1 MKNAMHKKMILRS
14 IAGVFVL
21 GSSAV
26 VTYVVVAEP
35 APVIAAAVIVVES
48 PLNAT
53 AGWGSNPLL
62 VERRTAT
69 PVAGGSF
76 VEPARS
82 SANFGAPAAAATPA
96 APQLS
101 ELPADFVPPNTAG
114 STENAPFAAIRLAG
128 LSSGQEAIANL
139 NGNLEAVANWYG
151 MSGTQLRSMLLSD
164 SSVHIDSKGRI
175 LHVDAGVSAATV
187 DGQTAA
193 AAAAAAAPVVA
204 APVIITS
211 PFPLDQTF
219 KLHSKPDSSRVL
231 YLNFVGQGSYP
242 AFDIDK
248 LPGIFNN
255 AERLVIQQV
264 QLRVAEAYS
273 AFDVDVTTER
283 PVLTQGK
290 LGATIL
296 MTPQTSSIGG
306 YAYYN
311 TFSSLNPAV
320 ATAFCYPNNLGNA
333 QKIMA
338 DCVAHEFG
346 HTLGLTHQGQL
357 PSTTYYAG
365 QGSGDTG
372 WAPIMGV
379 GYGKAVTHWSKGEY
393 TNANNKQ
400 EAYAIMLRQGLNA
413 RIDDHGDSI
422 PFADAL
428 TANSSNGLSNLT
440 GSGVIET
447 PADIDIFKF
456 FAGAGAV
463 SLNVTN
469 AALGGMLDVALQ
481 IQDVNGKVLAA
492 SSTSV
497 GTLAKTVSATLP
509 AQGTYYLSVTGAG
522 RGNPLMTGYT
532 KYGSIGQYSINGTA
546 PLASGPPTSAVIK
559 SAAVTGRALS
569 AIVFD
574 GSASTAASGRK
585 IVSLT
590 WYFGDG
596 SALASG
602 ASASHVFAKAGSYQ
616 VVLTVL
622 DSAGITIPKGMVMTI
637 Q

>member
-1 MKNAMHKKMILRS
+1 MKNALHNKLILRA

-26 VTYVVVAEP
+26 VTYAVVAEP
-35 APVIAAAVIVVES
+35 APAIAAGAIVVES
-48 PLNAT
+48 PVNAT

-62 VERRTAT
+62 VAQRTVT
-69 PVAGGSF
+69 PVARGSF
-76 VEPARS
+76 VEPTRS
-82 SANFGAPAAAATPA
+82 SANFGAPAAATAPA
-96 APQLS
+96 APQLT

-114 STENAPFAAIRLAG
+114 STENAPFAAIQLAG

-151 MSGTQLRSMLLSD
+151 MSGTQLQSMLLSD
-164 SSVHIDSKGRI
+164 SSVHIDTKGRI
-175 LHVDAGVSAATV
+175 LHVDAGVSANTV

-193 AAAAAAAPVVA
+193 AATATPVVA
-204 APVIITS
+204 APVIIAS

-248 LPGIFNN
+248 LPGTFNN

-333 QKIMA
+333 QKPMA

-357 PSTTYYAG
+357 PSTNYYAG

-400 EAYAIMLRQGLNA
+400 DAYATMLRQGLNA

-469 AALGGMLDVALQ
+469 GALGGMLDVALQ
-481 IQDVNGKVLAA
+481 IQDGSGKVLAT

-497 GTLAKTVSATLP
+497 ATLAKTVSVTLP
-509 AQGTYYLSVTGAG
+509 AQGTYYLSITGAG
-522 RGNPLMTGYT
+522 RGNPLTTGYT
-532 KYGSIGQYSINGTA
+532 KYGSIGQYNISGTA
-546 PLASGPPTSAVIK
+546 PLASGLPTSAVIK
-559 SAAVTGRALS
+559 SSTVTGRALS

-574 GSASTAASGRK
+574 GSASTATSGRK
-585 IVSLT
+585 IVSFS

-596 SALASG
+596 SAIASS
-602 ASASHVFAKAGSYQ
+602 ASAAHVFAKAGSYQ

-622 DSAGITIPKGMVMTI
+622 DSAGITTLKGMVMTI